1 MTDAFR
7 MAAEVRTW
15 LHALCASD
23 PATARLAGQAVVA
36 LLDHET
42 GLGPPL
48 LAALPAGGDPDPRMA
63 LDQAYQRNLDML
75 NGVRRGI
82 ADIATARQRVELQM
96 NQPWS
101 TSAQDELARLRAN
114 YAELAHAEEKLT
126 ADSQRL
132 QAWLEDF
139 RARKETLKAGYTAA
153 EAQRTV
159 NEAYAA
165 FAGAGTPPEVPYPD
179 ADEAVARAH
188 SAAYAFT
195 EIADELGQSLR
206 GPRSGAGPQDE
217 VRPGTAAMPGQEA
230 HRPRLLILRPCAPG
244 CLRVRLVFAAEP
256 GGDAGPAQVV
266 LLTATASHG
275 GPLAAPEELVA
286 ALARYRQARG
296 DAADEDAG
304 SGHIAYD
311 RPSFLGE
318 FFPGQEDELTQGAAA
333 LVAGNQPLELAELR
347 LRAGLTQVQ
356 VAQRLG
362 VRQERVSALE
372 RGDPGAVEV
381 RTLAAYVEAL
391 GGRLEISA
399 DLGADRVLL
408 R

>member
-42 GLGPPL
+42 GLSPPL
-48 LAALPAGGDPDPRMA
+48 LATLPAGGDPDPRMA

-75 NGVRRGI
+75 TNVRRGI

-101 TSAQDELARLRAN
+101 SSAQDELARLRAN
-114 YAELAHAEEKLT
+114 YAELAHAEENLT

-165 FAGAGTPPEVPYPD
+165 FAGAGVPPEVPYPD

-195 EIADELGQSLR
+195 EIADELGQGLR
-206 GPRSGAGPQDE
+206 GPRAAAGP
-217 VRPGTAAMPGQEA
+217 PGEAGPGLAAMPGHEV
-230 HRPRLLILRPCAPG
+230 RGPRLLILRPCAPG

-256 GGDAGPAQVV
+256 GGDAGPAPVV

-296 DAADEDAG
+296 DAGEDAG
-304 SGHIAYD
+304 YGHIAYD
-311 RPSFLGE
+311 RRSFLGE
-318 FFPGQEDELTQGAAA
+318 FFPGQEDELTQGAAV
-333 LVAGNQPLELAELR
+333 LVAANQPLELAELR

>member
-23 PATARLAGQAVVA
+23 PATASLAGRAVVA
-36 LLDHET
+36 LLDNET
-42 GLGPPL
+42 ELGPPL
-48 LAALPAGGDPDPRMA
+48 LVTVPTAGRDPDPRAA
-63 LDQAYQRNLDML
+63 LDLAYERNLDML
-75 NGVRRGI
+75 TGVRRSI
-82 ADIATARQRVELQM
+82 ADIATARKRVELQM
-96 NQPWS
+96 DQPWS
-101 TSAQDELARLRAN
+101 ASAQDELARLRAN
-114 YAELAHAEEKLT
+114 YAELTHAEEKLT
-126 ADSQRL
+126 ADCQRL

-139 RARKETLKAGYTAA
+139 RARKEALKAGYTAA

-165 FAGAGTPPEVPYPD
+165 FAGAGAPPEIPYPD
-179 ADEAVARAH
+179 ADEAVERAH

-195 EIADELGQSLR
+195 GMADELGQ
-206 GPRSGAGPQDE
+206 GPLGSHSAAGPHE
-217 VRPGTAAMPGQEA
+217 EARPGGEAPGPQ
-230 HRPRLLILRPCAPG
+230 LLVLRPCAPG
-244 CLRVRLVFAAEP
+244 CLLVRLVFAAEP
-256 GGDAGPAQVV
+256 TGDAGAAHLV
-266 LLTATASHG
+266 LLTATASHAG
-275 GPLAAPEELVA
+275 LPAAPEELVA
-286 ALARYRQARG
+286 ALDSYRQVRG
-296 DAADEDAG
+296 EAAGEDAG

-311 RPSFLGE
+311 RRSFLGE

-333 LVAGNQPLELAELR
+333 LVAANQPLELAELR

-372 RGDPGAVEV
+372 RGDSGAVEV